1 MAEERLTTMEIFYN
15 REEDK
20 FTLRGVKEWEE
31 RVNWDRYMVD
41 FTPEDILTDDY
52 KAIGT
57 EALVKAFAKQGLEDY
72 LMRIGHLLRE
82 EGDHGIEFYY
92 N

>member
-1 MAEERLTTMEIFYN
+1 MKLSDSVFSVLAQEGLTTMEVFYN

-31 RVNWDRYMVD
+31 RVKWGRYMVD
-41 FTPEDILTDDY
+41 FTAEDILTDDY

-57 EALVKAFAKQGLEDY
+57 EAL
-72 LMRIGHLLRE
+72 ILLTQA
-82 EGDHGIEFYY
+82 ISL
-92 N
+92 